1 MRTELE
7 GASGNRSE
15 LEGVLLGRQERLTA
29 LRERAVEWAPAH
41 ALGTLRSTMVF
52 ATGSPMAEIV
62 FVGEAPG
69 SEEERLGEPFVGP
82 AGQKL
87 TKIIEAMGLRREDV
101 YISNICKFRP
111 AMENQ
116 GSGNRKPTLEEM
128 QVCIPFITAEL
139 GIIEPRMVVALGA
152 TAAEGLGLKGAVSS
166 LRGRFHDAFG
176 IPLRVTFHP
185 SFILREERENG
196 GMRVKRQVWEDMLSV
211 MEHLGMPITEKQ
223 RRYFT

>member
-1 MRTELE
+1 MSESG
-7 GASGNRSE
+7 GASV
-15 LEGVLLGRQERLTA
+15 LEARLA
-29 LRERAVEWAPAH
+29 RLAELRERAEGWMPAR
-41 ALGTLRSTMVF
+41 ALGTLRDTMVF
-52 ATGSPMAEIV
+52 ATGNPLADIV

-69 SEEERLGEPFVGP
+69 AEEERMGEPFVGP

-87 TKIIEAMGLRREDV
+87 TRIIAAMGLRREDV

-128 QVCIPFITAEL
+128 QSCLPFVVAEL

-152 TAAEGLGLKGAVSS
+152 TAAEGLGLKGAVSG

-196 GMRVKRQVWEDMLSV
+196 GMRVKRQVWEDMLAV
-211 MEHLGMPITEKQ
+211 MDFLRMPVTEKQ
-223 RRYFT
+223 RGYFSVR

>member
-1 MRTELE
+1 MSI
-7 GASGNRSE
+7 GRSSDSE
-15 LEGVLLGRQERLTA
+15 ERLA
-29 LRERAVEWAPAH
+29 RLAGLRERAEGWAPAR
-41 ALGTLRSTMVF
+41 ALGTLRETMVF
-52 ATGSPMAEIV
+52 ATGNPMADIV

-69 SEEERLGEPFVGP
+69 IEEERMGEPFVGP

-87 TKIIEAMGLRREDV
+87 TKIIEAMGLRRADV

-128 QVCIPFITAEL
+128 QSCLPFIVAEL

-152 TAAEGLGLKGAVSS
+152 TAAEGLGLKGAVSG

-196 GMRVKRQVWEDMLSV
+196 GMRVKRQVWEDMLAV
-211 MEHLGMPITEKQ
+211 MDFLRMPVSEKQ
-223 RRYFT
+223 RGYFSSR

>member
-1 MRTELE
+1 MSV
-7 GASGNRSE
+7 GRSSDSE
-15 LEGVLLGRQERLTA
+15 ERLA
-29 LRERAVEWAPAH
+29 RLAGLRERAEGWVPAR
-41 ALGTLRSTMVF
+41 ALGTLRETMVF
-52 ATGSPMAEIV
+52 ATGNPMADIV

-69 SEEERLGEPFVGP
+69 IEEERMGEPFVGP

-87 TKIIEAMGLRREDV
+87 TKIVEAMGLRRADV

-128 QVCIPFITAEL
+128 QSCLPFIVAEL

-152 TAAEGLGLKGAVSS
+152 TAAEGLGLKGAVSG

-196 GMRVKRQVWEDMLSV
+196 GMRVKRQVWEDMLAV
-211 MEHLGMPITEKQ
+211 MDFLRMPVSEKQ
-223 RRYFT
+223 RSYFSSR

>member
-1 MRTELE
+1 
-7 GASGNRSE
+7 
-15 LEGVLLGRQERLTA
+15 
-29 LRERAVEWAPAH
+29 
-41 ALGTLRSTMVF
+41 MVF
-52 ATGSPMAEIV
+52 ATGSPIAEIV

-69 SEEERLGEPFVGP
+69 SEEERQGEPFVGP

-87 TKIIEAMGLRREDV
+87 TKIIEAMGLRRADV

-128 QVCIPFITAEL
+128 QVCLPFITAEL

-166 LRGRFHDAFG
+166 LRGRFHDAYG

-211 MEHLGMPITEKQ
+211 MEHLRMPITEKQ